1 MPTSEELQ
9 QERIKNMIEE
19 FEKVFGLVKKKGTTA
34 PDVKVLPSDPL
45 SMKRF
50 GDRRTKQYL
59 TVSTVMNIVT
69 SVKGAIKEEVSKEVM
84 NKYDKL
90 IKEEIELKLKKVD
103 GKV

>member
-19 FEKVFGLVKKKGTTA
+19 FEKVFGVIKKKGSTA
-34 PDVKVLPSDPL
+34 PDTKLPSGPL

-59 TVSTVMNIVT
+59 TVSNVMNIVT
-69 SVKGAIKEEVSKEVM
+69 NVKGAIKEEVSKEVM
-84 NKYDKL
+84 RKYDKL

-103 GKV
+103 RKV

>member
-34 PDVKVLPSDPL
+34 PDMKLPSDTL

-59 TVSTVMNIVT
+59 TVSSITNIVT
-69 SVKGAIKEEVSKEVM
+69 YVKGAIKEEVSKEVM
-84 NKYDKL
+84 SKYDKL

-103 GKV
+103 RKV